1 MIPIA
6 YNLRNLAVRKSTTI
20 AAAGGL
26 GLVVFVFASVLMLSN
41 GIERT
46 LGRAARPDVAL
57 VMRKGSDA
65 ELSSGVEEVQVGLV
79 LAGKEVAKQP
89 NGQPDGVGEISVVIL
104 MDKLGTDGFS
114 NVQIRGVPDNVMTF
128 RPSVHLIEGRP
139 PQPGTDEAIVGKAIA
154 GRFKGLEIGQSFEL
168 RKNRPAKVVGIFADG
183 GSSYESEV
191 WADLQN
197 VRSAFGREGIVSS
210 VRVRLQSESKF
221 DAFRTSIEQD
231 PQLGLM
237 VMRES
242 EYYEKQSEG
251 TSLFIKAM
259 GIIIA
264 VFFSF
269 GAMIGAMIT
278 MHASVANR
286 QKEIGTLRALG
297 FSRLSIL
304 TCFLLE
310 SVALALIGGLLGTA
324 ASLLMGFVRFSTM
337 NFASWS
343 EIVFTF
349 EPTPKILISSVIAA
363 AIMGLVGGFFPAI
376 RAARMNPIQAMRG

>member
-1 MIPIA
+1 ME
-6 YNLRNLAVRKSTTI
+6 K
-20 AAAGGL
+20 
-26 GLVVFVFASVLMLSN
+26 
-41 GIERT
+41 
-46 LGRAARPDVAL
+46 
-57 VMRKGSDA
+57 
-65 ELSSGVEEVQVGLV
+65 
-79 LAGKEVAKQP
+79 
-89 NGQPDGVGEISVVIL
+89 ISIVIL
-104 MDKLGTDGFS
+104 LDKLGTDGFS

-128 RPSVHLIEGRP
+128 RPTVHIIEGRP

-154 GRFKGLEIGQSFEL
+154 GRFKGLEIGQTFEL

-183 GSSYESEV
+183 GSSFESEV

-197 VRSAFGREGIVSS
+197 VRSAFGREGLVSS

-269 GAMIGAMIT
+269 GAMIGVMIT

-304 TCFLLE
+304 GCFLLQ
-310 SVALALIGGLLGTA
+310 SRRPRPHRRRARHHRLADDGLRALLDDELRERVGDRLHLRADPGDSDPPVL
-324 ASLLMGFVRFSTM
+324 
-337 NFASWS
+337 
-343 EIVFTF
+343 
-349 EPTPKILISSVIAA
+349 AA
-363 AIMGLVGGFFPAI
+363 AIMGLAGSFPGDPGCADEPHPGHAGVAPSAAQAPVDHPRRDAAPRHGEAVSCSGRELAEEDPLLVGQRRASAQVERLAAARHDDAPQGSMAI
-376 RAARMNPIQAMRG
+376 RHVENNARAQQILLQADLSAS

>member
-89 NGQPDGVGEISVVIL
+89 NGQPDGVGEISIVIL
-104 MDKLGTDGFS
+104 LDKLGTDGFS

-128 RPSVHLIEGRP
+128 RPTVHIIEGRP

-154 GRFKGLEIGQSFEL
+154 GRFKGLTIGQTFEL

-183 GSSYESEV
+183 GSSFESEV

-197 VRSAFGREGIVSS
+197 VRSAFGREGMVSS

-304 TCFLLE
+304 GCFLLE
-310 SVALALIGGLLGTA
+310 SVALALIGGVLGTI
-324 ASLLMGFVRFSTM
+324 ASLMMGFVRFSTM

-349 EPTPKILISSVIAA
+349 EPTPEILISSVSPPRSWASSAA
-363 AIMGLVGGFFPAI
+363 SS
-376 RAARMNPIQAMRG
+376 RRCARRE

>member
-154 GRFKGLEIGQSFEL
+154 GRFKGLTIGQSFEL

>member
-128 RPSVHLIEGRP
+128 RPSVHIIEGRP

-154 GRFKGLEIGQSFEL
+154 GRFKGLTIGQSFEL

-231 PQLGLM
+231 PQLGLA

-363 AIMGLVGGFFPAI
+363 AVMGLVGGFFPAI

>member
-89 NGQPDGVGEISVVIL
+89 NGQPDGVGEISIVIL
-104 MDKLGTDGFS
+104 LDKLGTDGFS

-128 RPSVHLIEGRP
+128 RPTVHIIEGRP

-154 GRFKGLEIGQSFEL
+154 GRFKGLEIGQTFEL

-183 GSSYESEV
+183 GSSFESEV

-197 VRSAFGREGIVSS
+197 VRSAFGREGLVSS

-304 TCFLLE
+304 GCFLLE
-310 SVALALIGGLLGTA
+310 SVALALIGGVLGTI
-324 ASLLMGFVRFSTM
+324 ASLMMGFVRFSTM
-337 NFASWS
+337 NFASGS

-349 EPTPKILISSVIAA
+349 EPTPEILISSVLAA
-363 AIMGLVGGFFPAI
+363 AIMGLAGGFFPAI

>member
-89 NGQPDGVGEISVVIL
+89 NGQPDGVGEISIVIL
-104 MDKLGTDGFS
+104 LDKLGTDGFS

-128 RPSVHLIEGRP
+128 RPTVHIIEGRP
-139 PQPGTDEAIVGKAIA
+139 PQPGTDEAIVGKVIA
-154 GRFKGLEIGQSFEL
+154 GRFKGLTIGQTFEL

-183 GSSYESEV
+183 GSSFESEV

-197 VRSAFGREGIVSS
+197 VRSAFGREGMVSS

-304 TCFLLE
+304 GCFLLE
-310 SVALALIGGLLGTA
+310 SVALALIGGVLGTI
-324 ASLLMGFVRFSTM
+324 ASLMMGFVRFSTM

-349 EPTPKILISSVIAA
+349 EPTPEILISSVLAA
-363 AIMGLVGGFFPAI
+363 AIMGLAGGFFPAI